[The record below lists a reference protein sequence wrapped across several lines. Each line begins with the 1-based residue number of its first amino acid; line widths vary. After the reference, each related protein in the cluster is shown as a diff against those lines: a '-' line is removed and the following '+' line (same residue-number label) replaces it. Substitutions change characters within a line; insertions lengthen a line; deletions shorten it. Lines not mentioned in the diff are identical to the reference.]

1 MKQKKANKERS
12 QQIIFDP
19 EKGPENK
26 ISNRKSIKEKS

>member
-1 MKQKKANKERS
+1 MKKKEANRAKS

-26 ISNRKSIKEKS
+26 ISNRKSIKEK